1 MSANN
6 NKASTKPQADCP
18 KCMPVAPLYLGTFSD
33 MAILLMAFFV
43 ILLSIASFTSRK
55 YEVSQQEM
63 QSTWGVQT
71 QVEAFQE
78 ATADNIVVDQFRS
91 AQVTP
96 QVFDI
101 VEEERTDIPPRDI
114 PPSTSQDRS
123 VASENA
129 LEIVQQRLA
138 RELAEGKVE
147 TRIEDNRVVVV
158 IAESGA
164 GDEDQDLEADG
175 RGRIDQELIEIY
187 LQVAAAQ
194 SETSGVIEIEDGTQ
208 STTRESGRSEADT
221 VAAVY
226 REVLISLSEEIE
238 SGSVAV
244 RRDGENVIITVG
256 SDQSFA
262 SGSAQIQGSGIGL
275 FRRIGETLMP
285 ISGITRVEGHTDNEP
300 LSFGG
305 RFRNNW
311 DLSSARAAAVAD
323 FFLDELYLIPGGV
336 YITAYSDTRPIAS
349 NDNSQGRS
357 QNRRIELVVTP
368 D

>member
-1 MSANN
+1 MS
-6 NKASTKPQADCP
+6 STNDQTSAKPPPDCP
-18 KCMPVAPLYLGTFSD
+18 RCLPVAPLYLGTFSD

-43 ILLSIASFTSRK
+43 ILLSIASFTARK
-55 YEVSQQEM
+55 YEVIQEQM
-63 QSTWGVQT
+63 QSTFGVQT
-71 QVEAFQE
+71 QVEAYQE
-78 ATADNIVVDQFRS
+78 ATADNIVADQFRS

-101 VEEERTDIPPRDI
+101 VEEERTDTPPRDI

-138 RELAEGKVE
+138 RQLAEGKVE

-164 GDEDQDLEADG
+164 GDEDQDREADG

-194 SETSGVIEIEDGTQ
+194 SETSGVVEIEDGTQ
-208 STTRESGRSEADT
+208 STTRGSGRSEADT

-226 REVLISLSEEIE
+226 REVLNSLSEEIG
-238 SGSVAV
+238 SGSVTV
-244 RRDGENVIITVG
+244 RRDGENIIITVG

-262 SGSAQIQGSGIGL
+262 SGSAQIQDSAIGL

-285 ISGITRVEGHTDNEP
+285 ISGITRVEGHTDNES